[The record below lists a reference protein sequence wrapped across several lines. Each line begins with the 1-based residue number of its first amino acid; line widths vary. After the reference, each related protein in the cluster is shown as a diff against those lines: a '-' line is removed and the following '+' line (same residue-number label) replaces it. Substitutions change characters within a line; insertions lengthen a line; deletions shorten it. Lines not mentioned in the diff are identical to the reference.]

1 MEYNNPSEIVK
12 DLHFEKDAT
21 DKIVAGVEKLAKA
34 VSSTLGASGN
44 CVIYEDALGKP
55 IITKDGVTVAESVVL
70 MDPVENI
77 GATLIKEAAKNTVKE
92 AGDGTTTATVLSNAL
107 LKASMDVLEPSK
119 VRVLKN
125 GIEIARDNVLAY
137 LDKIK
142 MDVKDD
148 MLQNIATISTNN
160 DKALGKIIGDAY
172 QVVGKN
178 GIVLMEESDDH
189 ETKLKIV
196 DGVQFDSGLKSS
208 HLTTND
214 DKTKAELD
222 NPYVLIVASEIPNIR
237 KIQSVLEHVIKE
249 KRSLLIVASL
259 DQQPFSALLM
269 NKVKGNIKVNIV
281 DLPGFGPTKRDT
293 IDDLAALTGAY
304 VVDEELG
311 DDLDLIQ
318 PAVLGECNKAVTDN
332 DNTVITIDEVS
343 EQAKERI
350 ELAEKKLAEE
360 KNPYLKKK
368 IEQRL
373 SMLSGSV
380 AIVEV
385 GAQSKVELKEKKDRV
400 DDALQATRAA
410 IEEGIV
416 VGGGVALLKCINAL
430 NELELED
437 PSEQSGVEVI
447 KESLESPITQILQN
461 AGLDASEIIN
471 SLKLH
476 WDVDGGETMGFDAKI
491 HEFVDMFS
499 AGIID
504 PKKVTREAIQNA
516 SSVVGM
522 ILTTEC
528 MVVNKKEDKPQL
540 PPMPPMM

>member
-107 LKASMDVLEPSK
+107 LKASMDVLEPSR

-125 GIEIARDNVLAY
+125 GIETARDNVLAY

-189 ETKLKIV
+189 ETRLKIV

-208 HLTTND
+208 HLATND

-237 KIQSVLEHVIKE
+237 IIKL
-249 KRSLLIVASL
+249 SFCFIIICC
-259 DQQPFSALLM
+259 
-269 NKVKGNIKVNIV
+269 KV
-281 DLPGFGPTKRDT
+281 
-293 IDDLAALTGAY
+293 
-304 VVDEELG
+304 
-311 DDLDLIQ
+311 
-318 PAVLGECNKAVTDN
+318 
-332 DNTVITIDEVS
+332 S
-343 EQAKERI
+343 
-350 ELAEKKLAEE
+350 
-360 KNPYLKKK
+360 
-368 IEQRL
+368 
-373 SMLSGSV
+373 
-380 AIVEV
+380 
-385 GAQSKVELKEKKDRV
+385 
-400 DDALQATRAA
+400 
-410 IEEGIV
+410 
-416 VGGGVALLKCINAL
+416 
-430 NELELED
+430 
-437 PSEQSGVEVI
+437 
-447 KESLESPITQILQN
+447 
-461 AGLDASEIIN
+461 
-471 SLKLH
+471 
-476 WDVDGGETMGFDAKI
+476 
-491 HEFVDMFS
+491 
-499 AGIID
+499 
-504 PKKVTREAIQNA
+504 
-516 SSVVGM
+516 
-522 ILTTEC
+522 
-528 MVVNKKEDKPQL
+528 
-540 PPMPPMM
+540 

>member
-107 LKASMDVLEPSK
+107 LKASMDVLEPSR

-125 GIEIARDNVLAY
+125 GIETARDNVLAY

-189 ETKLKIV
+189 ETRLKIV

-208 HLTTND
+208 HLATND

-237 KIQSVLEHVIKE
+237 KIQSVLEHIIKE

-368 IEQRL
+368 IEQ
-373 SMLSGSV
+373 
-380 AIVEV
+380 I
-385 GAQSKVELKEKKDRV
+385 
-400 DDALQATRAA
+400 
-410 IEEGIV
+410 
-416 VGGGVALLKCINAL
+416 
-430 NELELED
+430 
-437 PSEQSGVEVI
+437 
-447 KESLESPITQILQN
+447 
-461 AGLDASEIIN
+461 
-471 SLKLH
+471 
-476 WDVDGGETMGFDAKI
+476 
-491 HEFVDMFS
+491 
-499 AGIID
+499 
-504 PKKVTREAIQNA
+504 
-516 SSVVGM
+516 
-522 ILTTEC
+522 
-528 MVVNKKEDKPQL
+528 
-540 PPMPPMM
+540 